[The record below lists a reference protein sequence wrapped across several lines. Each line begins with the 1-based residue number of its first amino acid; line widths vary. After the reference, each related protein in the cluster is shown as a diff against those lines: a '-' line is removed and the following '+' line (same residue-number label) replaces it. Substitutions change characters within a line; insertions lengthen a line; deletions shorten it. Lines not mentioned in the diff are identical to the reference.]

1 MQALASQTLGIGFSA
16 RPMRRRLNSLYA
28 QRGIY
33 ALEYAFVFPLVFVVL
48 YAILSYGILFAVRLG
63 MQNAAEEGAR
73 AALRYQTVNA
83 AICADQLACRKLA
96 AANAAKSGINWLSA
110 ATVDAKVCLVDTDDS
125 CTSGA
130 IPSCGSSL
138 ATRCQMIVTVNYDHE
153 AHPLAPSL
161 PGFGF
166 LMPSK
171 LQGRASMLMSDP
183 IAGSGI

>member
-1 MQALASQTLGIGFSA
+1 
-16 RPMRRRLNSLYA
+16 MRRRFNSPYA

-33 ALEYAFVFPLVFVVL
+33 ALEYALVFPLVFVVL
-48 YAILSYGILFAVRLG
+48 YAILSYGIVFAVRLG

-83 AICADQLACRKLA
+83 AICADQLACRRLA
-96 AANAAKSGINWLSA
+96 AANVAQSGIDWLST
-110 ATVDAKVCLVDTDDS
+110 ATVDAKVCLVDTDDA

-130 IPSCGSSL
+130 IPSCGSAL
-138 ATRCQMIVTVNYDHE
+138 ATRCQMIVTVNYDYE
-153 AHPLAPSL
+153 TNPLAPSL

-171 LQGRASMLMSDP
+171 LQGRASMLMTDP
-183 IAGSGI
+183 VAGSQI